1 MKRAIFLLGLS
12 SMLVT
17 FPTEAQQG
25 PRIAHQSIEGR
36 PFSPA
41 IQVGKTYWLSG
52 KLGATRQT
60 REMNEGRTAAETHN
74 IMRSFQELLGE
85 LSMDLSNVV
94 SATVY
99 LTDIADFSEMNA
111 AYTQYFP
118 REAPARVTVAVAGL
132 VGGAKLE
139 ISFIAVED

>member
-1 MKRAIFLLGLS
+1 M
-12 SMLVT
+12 
-17 FPTEAQQG
+17 
-25 PRIAHQSIEGR
+25 
-36 PFSPA
+36 
-41 IQVGKTYWLSG
+41 TYWLSG

-85 LSMDLSNVV
+85 LDMDLSNVV

-99 LTDIADFSEMNA
+99 LTDIADFSEMNTV
-111 AYTQYFP
+111 YTQYFP
-118 REAPARVTVAVAGL
+118 TEAPARVTVAVAGL
-132 VGGAKLE
+132 VGGANLE

>member
-1 MKRAIFLLGLS
+1 MKRAMLLLGLS
-12 SMLVT
+12 AVLVT
-17 FPTEAQQG
+17 FPAMAQQG
-25 PRIAHQSIEGR
+25 PRIAHQSTEGR

-41 IQVGKTYWLSG
+41 IQVGNTYWLSG
-52 KLGATRQT
+52 KLGSTPET
-60 REMNEGRTAAETHN
+60 REMNQGRTAAETHN

-85 LSMDLSNVV
+85 LGLDLTNVV

-99 LTDIADFSEMNA
+99 LSDIADFSEMNA